1 MELKDFIVKLKEAN
15 KQNEVISIF
24 VRCQVHYSG
33 RAEAFLSEGDRLII
47 IKQDKNILVHQP
59 TGTTPINY
67 MKQGSSIE
75 VKHHGSKVHLHCK
88 NTDLKEF
95 LDIEILK
102 VYSLA
107 SHQLEDIQK
116 IELVGSERDMS
127 DMIMANPHLIDKD
140 FKPLSRE
147 EHTEYGFID
156 VFGCDKQNNLVVI
169 ECKRY
174 VGDFHAVTQ
183 LQRYVEKMKSLRG
196 ISTVRGILA
205 CPKISPNALTM
216 LQELGFEWRNVTP
229 PKFQE
234 RFNAN
239 QKNLGDF

>member
-1 MELKDFIVKLKEAN
+1 MELIDFIVKLKEAD
-15 KQNEVISIF
+15 KKNEVISFF
-24 VRCQVHYSG
+24 VRCTVRYSG
-33 RAEAFLSEGDRLII
+33 RAEAFLSEGDRLIL

-59 TGTTPINY
+59 TGTSPINY
-67 MKQGSSIE
+67 MKQGSTIDI
-75 VKHHGSKVHLHCK
+75 KHHESKAHLHCK

-95 LDIEILK
+95 LDIEVLR
-102 VYSLA
+102 VYSFA
-107 SHQLEDIQK
+107 SHPLEDVQK
-116 IELVGSERDMS
+116 IELVGSEKDMS
-127 DMIMANPHLIDKD
+127 DMIMTNPHLIDKD

-156 VFGCDKQNNLVVI
+156 VFGHDSLNNLVVI

-216 LQELGFEWRNVTP
+216 LQDLGFEWRSITP

-239 QKNLGDF
+239 QKNLGEF